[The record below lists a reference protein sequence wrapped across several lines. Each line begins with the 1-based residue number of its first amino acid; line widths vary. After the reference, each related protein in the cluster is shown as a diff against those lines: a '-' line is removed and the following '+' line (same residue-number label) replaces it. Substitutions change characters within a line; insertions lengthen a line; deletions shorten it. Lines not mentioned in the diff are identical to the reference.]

1 MYWIYYTTPKFI
13 NLLSLHNVARNY
25 TNAVCQFGAEL
36 LVYFNSIFTKM
47 GSMAHI
53 TIWHVKW
60 PLCPN
65 RGLDLTTTVKRPRAN
80 IRAIREGAIYSA
92 KEQRVYS
99 HVHLHQTDYISRIKV
114 RKYRLRFGGS
124 IYKMY
129 TFRINPCLNN
139 AYRIF
144 LCWPKVSIRAVDGAH
159 SVGYICVCQVR
170 TSYFLASPSP
180 ASRLV
185 WNAFRLCNSNNT
197 GKILQI
203 IVIFKSPINESVIG
217 KLDSC
222 WT

>member
-13 NLLSLHNVARNY
+13 NLLSLNNVARNY

-65 RGLDLTTTVKRPRAN
+65 RGLDVTTTLNRPRAN

-144 LCWPKVSIRAVDGAH
+144 LCWPKVSIRGRWCPLCRIYLSA
-159 SVGYICVCQVR
+159 R
-170 TSYFLASPSP
+170 WEP
-180 ASRLV
+180 AISSHHHHPHQGSFGMLFDC
-185 WNAFRLCNSNNT
+185 ATATTPEKYC
-197 GKILQI
+197 K
-203 IVIFKSPINESVIG
+203 
-217 KLDSC
+217 
-222 WT
+222 